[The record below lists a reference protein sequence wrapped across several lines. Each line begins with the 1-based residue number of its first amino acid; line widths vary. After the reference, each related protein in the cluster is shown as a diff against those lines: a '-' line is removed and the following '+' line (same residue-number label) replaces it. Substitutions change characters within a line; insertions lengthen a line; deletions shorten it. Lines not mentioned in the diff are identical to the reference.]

1 MADIKRCPQCSGEI
15 DYFGSCRKCGREW
28 SEHLEDGEQAHGLQ
42 EGQQHPALIPIPGK
56 PPAKKSKFTKSK
68 PVPES
73 KFADVP
79 ARFQPWMIGMNDDD
93 TEIVRKR
100 SLMRLEA
107 RKIYNTM
114 GLSIRAHDAQK
125 ASLLWLAR
133 LWEFLDEAEKTKLT
147 PTIERLKQGFAE
159 LRIIAQAKTAEAA
172 LMEVALEKAHKT
184 ARRARLKQMD
194 NAARK
199 KEAATVSIEPGQ
211 DTEGMQVPDLA
222 TIDPKLLSALTK
234 EDLIELAK
242 SKLANLDQEKAAKK
256 RQQFRAD
263 EDPTESA

>member
-1 MADIKRCPQCSGEI
+1 MADVKKCPQCGGEI

-28 SEHLEDGEQAHGLQ
+28 SESLEEGEQAFGLK
-42 EGQQHPALIPIPGK
+42 EGQQHPALIPIPEK
-56 PPAKKSKFTKSK
+56 KAVKKSKYTKSK
-68 PVPES
+68 PAPE
-73 KFADVP
+73 KRFAETP
-79 ARFQPWMIGMNDDD
+79 SRFEPWMIDLADDD

-125 ASLLWLAR
+125 ASLLWLSR
-133 LWEFLDEAEKTKLT
+133 LWEFLDEAEKTRLT
-147 PTIERLKQGFAE
+147 PTIERLKQSFVE
-159 LRIIAQAKTAEAA
+159 LRLIAQAKTAEAA
-172 LMEVALEKAHKT
+172 QMEVALEKAHKT

-194 NAARK
+194 DAKRK
-199 KEAATVSIEPGQ
+199 KDAAVTTIMPGQ

-222 TIDPKLLSALTK
+222 TIDPKLLATLTK

-242 SKLANLDQEKAAKK
+242 SKLANLDQEKALKK
-256 RQQFRAD
+256 RSRFTAD